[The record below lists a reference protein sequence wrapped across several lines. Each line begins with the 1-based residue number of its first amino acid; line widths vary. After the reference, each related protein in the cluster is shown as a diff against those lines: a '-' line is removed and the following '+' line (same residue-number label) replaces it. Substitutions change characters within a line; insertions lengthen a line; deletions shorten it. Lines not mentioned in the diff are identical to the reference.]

1 VQLRPEQ
8 LTLLAAAPTA
18 GLPGNVPW
26 TGLAVVS
33 QWDPGRPPPVTPGSS
48 VALEIAYWL
57 MPKPA
62 DMGIIL
68 SDAINAEDFVGQLAE
83 YKVLRKHDAI
93 HFELSV
99 LSSLLVMVMFL
110 AIAGY
115 EFVTTDY

>member
-1 VQLRPEQ
+1 
-8 LTLLAAAPTA
+8 
-18 GLPGNVPW
+18 
-26 TGLAVVS
+26 
-33 QWDPGRPPPVTPGSS
+33 
-48 VALEIAYWL
+48 VALEVGYWI

-62 DMGIIL
+62 DMGLIL
-68 SDAINAEDFVGQLAE
+68 SDAIKAEDFVGQLAE

-99 LSSLLVMVMFL
+99 LSSLLVMVVFL